1 MCVCERERERRS
13 VQGRWEY
20 KCRGYDVLRMQVTM
34 RVRRECE
41 SVMLVMEEL
50 GMCED
55 GIMMKYVLTIM
66 CVCVCEWCGWC
77 G

>member
-1 MCVCERERERRS
+1 M
-13 VQGRWEY
+13 
-20 KCRGYDVLRMQVTM
+20 LRMQVTM

-66 CVCVCEWCGWC
+66 CVCEWCGWC